1 MAWTVFRHASGE
13 GCELSALSVANA
25 GAAAI
30 EAAKMPAA
38 AIVFIA
44 DLMLTF
50 RSFSTSGTCRDVHE
64 IT

>member
-1 MAWTVFRHASGE
+1 MARTVLRHASGE

-30 EAAKMPAA
+30 EVAKMPPA
-38 AIVFIA
+38 AIVLKNA

-50 RSFSTSGTCRDVHE
+50 GSFSTSGAYRSVHE
-64 IT
+64 